1 MVQAGEN
8 VFILT
13 NESVV
18 ASLKIISDTTQFHI
32 EQETAVAIGKFDG
45 VHLGHKRL
53 LQEILEQ
60 KKNGLAACVFTFDP
74 PPGVLF
80 GGGDLLEITTK
91 EEKRV
96 LFERM
101 GVDYLIEFPMT
112 YETAAIKP
120 EKFAEDI
127 LSKQLQARF
136 IAAGTDLSFG
146 DKGAGDAKLLRK
158 LAPELHFELKTIEK
172 VCIEGV
178 EVNSTYIRELLKQG
192 EMEQV
197 EEFLGFPYTIMGKV
211 VHGNKIGRTI
221 GFPTVNVLP
230 EKNKLLPPNGVY
242 YSRVA
247 YKGNIYEAISNVGY
261 KPTVSSEKV
270 MGVESYLYDF
280 DEEIYEEEVE
290 IYLRA
295 FKRGEQQFASVEE
308 LRVQLAEDIRDGAL
322 RNDACR

>member
-1 MVQAGEN
+1 M
-8 VFILT
+8 
-13 NESVV
+13 
-18 ASLKIISDTTQFHI
+18 KIISDTTQFHI
-32 EQETAVAIGKFDG
+32 EEETAVAIGKFDG
-45 VHLGHKRL
+45 VHRGHKRL

-60 KKNGLAACVFTFDP
+60 KKKGLAPCVFTFDP

-120 EKFAEDI
+120 EVFAEDI
-127 LSKQLQARF
+127 LAKRLQARF

-146 DKGAGDAKLLRK
+146 YKGSGDAELLRK
-158 LAPELHFELKTIEK
+158 LAPELKFELKTIEK
-172 VCIEGV
+172 VCLEGV

-192 EMEQV
+192 EMEKV
-197 EEFLGFPYTIMGKV
+197 EAFLGSPYTIMGKV

-242 YSRVA
+242 YSRVCC
-247 YKGNIYEAISNVGY
+247 KGKMYSSISNVGY

-270 MGVESYLYDF
+270 MGVESHLYDF
-280 DEEIYEEEVE
+280 DEEIYEEEVV
-290 IYLRA
+290 IYLRS
-295 FKRGEQQFASVEE
+295 FKRAEQQFTDVEE
-308 LRVQLAEDIRDGAL
+308 LKKQLAEDIKDGAL
-322 RNDACR
+322 RK

>member
-1 MVQAGEN
+1 M
-8 VFILT
+8 
-13 NESVV
+13 
-18 ASLKIISDTTQFHI
+18 KIISNTTQFHI
-32 EQETAVAIGKFDG
+32 EEETAVAIGKFDG
-45 VHLGHKRL
+45 IHLGHKRL

-60 KKNGLAACVFTFDP
+60 KKNGLAPCVFTFDP

-80 GGGDLLEITTK
+80 GGGDFLEITTK

-96 LFERM
+96 FFERM

-127 LSKQLQARF
+127 LAKQLQARF

-146 DKGAGDAKLLRK
+146 DKGAGDAELLQK
-158 LAPELHFELKTIEK
+158 LAPELNFELKTIEK

-192 EMEQV
+192 KIEQV
-197 EEFLGFPYTIMGKV
+197 ETFLGFPYTIMGKV
-211 VHGNKIGRTI
+211 VHGNKIGRTL

-230 EKNKLLPPNGVY
+230 GKNKLLPPNGVY
-242 YSRVA
+242 YSEVSC
-247 YKGNIYEAISNVGY
+247 KGEVYSAISNVGY
-261 KPTVSSEKV
+261 KPTVSAEKV

-290 IYLRA
+290 IYLRS
-295 FKRGEQQFASVEE
+295 FKRAEQQFESMDE
-308 LRVQLAEDIRDGAL
+308 LKKQLARDIKEGAL
-322 RNDACR
+322 RN